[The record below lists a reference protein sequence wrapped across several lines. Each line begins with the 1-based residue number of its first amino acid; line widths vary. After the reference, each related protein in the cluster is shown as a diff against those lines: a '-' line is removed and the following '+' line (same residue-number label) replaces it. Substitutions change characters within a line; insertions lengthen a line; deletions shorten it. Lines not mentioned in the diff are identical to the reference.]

1 MATIMSINNQESD
14 NEIKEDIKITTP
26 PPIFSLDSSSAHGS
40 SEDSN
45 SPDLVDLFDNISL
58 SEVPFRSKF
67 EYPPFPEDC
76 FDDLDYP
83 HYTESFLRN
92 SAQYPT
98 PSPWSTG
105 GIMSAYISGGSGY
118 SSSISSA
125 GHYRGNGLTNLRDQ
139 SANSG
144 GSSSDGSPPLLLSP
158 GIYQH
163 NGEHGQ
169 LHNGQYNGN
178 SNANGGMGC
187 GVQRSNSLPFE
198 LNGREVTPGLQGSH
212 HDSNNSQLHESV
224 YLGPVSHSGSIGTNG
239 RIPPSVRLAMGLNDA
254 RRKQKVKYNFCVFC
268 KNNGEDEKVYMS
280 HTLKHDNGTI
290 RCPILYNYECPLCG
304 ATGPVSHTIRYC
316 PSSKGKQQVEE
327 IASITQLK
335 QMRSSTGRLRAS
347 STNNASSP
355 IQAYQML
362 GANPCFQTSSSVAA
376 ARQFYN
382 PQQQVAVCNTLAQGQ
397 SNMYSRPVLGQ
408 GYRNRDTNY
417 STSNLT
423 WTGSSNQP
431 CIPPM
436 YGEYVNSQN
445 RQRCN
450 YEGFYQ
456 PTPKALAQ
464 SLCQTQ
470 QPMSMSSQVITSQAK

>member
-1 MATIMSINNQESD
+1 MSNSNITLDTEVLE
-14 NEIKEDIKITTP
+14 EIRTTTP
-26 PPIFSLDSSSAHGS
+26 PPAFSFDISLSPER

-45 SPDLVDLFDNISL
+45 SPNPDLVDLFDNTSLGEAPYRNNFQYPSL
-58 SEVPFRSKF
+58 SE
-67 EYPPFPEDC
+67 DLLDT
-76 FDDLDYP
+76 FDYTG
-83 HYTESFLRN
+83 YTESLLRN
-92 SAQYPT
+92 GVYYPST
-98 PSPWSTG
+98 SPWSTG

-118 SSSISSA
+118 GSSVSS
-125 GHYRGNGLTNLRDQ
+125 GGHHYRGNGLTNLRGQ
-139 SANSG
+139 SAHSG

-158 GIYQH
+158 DIYQH
-163 NGEHGQ
+163 QVAVGQ
-169 LHNGQYNGN
+169 QNIGQHASNGN
-178 SNANGGMGC
+178 GSSVDMSC
-187 GVQRSNSLPFE
+187 GVQRANSLPFE
-198 LNGREVTPGLQGSH
+198 LNGREVTPGFQSSH
-212 HDSNNSQLHESV
+212 HESHPTQLHESV

-280 HTLKHDNGTI
+280 HTLKQDNGTI

-316 PSSKGKQQVEE
+316 PSSKGKQQVDEV
-327 IASITQLK
+327 ASITQLK
-335 QMRSSTGRLRAS
+335 QMRSSTGRLRVN

-355 IQAYQML
+355 MQSIQML
-362 GANPCFQTSSSVAA
+362 GANPSFQSSSSVAA

-382 PQQQVAVCNTLAQGQ
+382 TQQQVAVCNTLAQGQ
-397 SNMYSRPVLGQ
+397 SNMYPRPVLGQ
-408 GYRNRDTNY
+408 GYRSRDSNY
-417 STSNLT
+417 SAPNLA
-423 WTGSSNQP
+423 WAGSSSQP

-456 PTPKALAQ
+456 TAPKALAQ
-464 SLCQTQ
+464 GQCPTQ
-470 QPMSMSSQVITSQAK
+470 QQM